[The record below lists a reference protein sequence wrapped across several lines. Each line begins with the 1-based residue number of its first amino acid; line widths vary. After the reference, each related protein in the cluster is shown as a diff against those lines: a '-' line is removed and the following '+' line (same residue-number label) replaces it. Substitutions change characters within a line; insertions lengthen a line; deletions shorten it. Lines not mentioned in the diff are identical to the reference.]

1 MAIDSTSSPSL
12 LPRGQVLGR
21 KSQRSNHMV
30 DSPGSE
36 PPPLHKTQMS
46 PSLKQFQELS
56 TKDQI
61 LSQGSCPSEDSKGLE
76 MKARNYGIRKKYISE
91 IKIWSL
97 RSPNIF
103 FFYKLQY
110 CTCKVDYDKACVPY
124 FFCQHLNNWAAFLG
138 YSFRK
143 TGPVLQSS
151 LLGVSHFLLCFFRL
165 VSPKCEKSNF
175 ITRGKV
181 YEEG

>member
-76 MKARNYGIRKKYISE
+76 MKARNYGIRKKYISLCKFSSFCE
-91 IKIWSL
+91 IKGTSMDL
-97 RSPNIF
+97 TNQFDFKCS
-103 FFYKLQY
+103 
-110 CTCKVDYDKACVPY
+110 
-124 FFCQHLNNWAAFLG
+124 HLNF
-138 YSFRK
+138 
-143 TGPVLQSS
+143 SS
-151 LLGVSHFLLCFFRL
+151 
-165 VSPKCEKSNF
+165 EKFS
-175 ITRGKV
+175 
-181 YEEG
+181 E